1 MARNQR
7 AIAADIAAR
16 REQFQKSV
24 AELEGKLDITAQR
37 KVLAEKFEG
46 SYQANPLP
54 WWIGAGIVGVVVVS
68 AVAWAVFGD
77 D

>member
-1 MARNQR
+1 MARDQR
-7 AIAADIAAR
+7 EIAADIAAR
-16 REQFQKSV
+16 RAQFQKTV
-24 AELEGKLDITAQR
+24 TEMEGKLDITAQR
-37 KVLAEKFEG
+37 KILGEKIEG